1 MSQTFGQHLIN
12 SVLPKEHQVSDS
24 LAKSALVKK
33 LVDMAKKDPEG
44 FPAAVTHLKK
54 VGDEVSM
61 FEGVTVG
68 LDDIEPVYETR
79 DKIMNPAMEA
89 VKRAKTPAE
98 REKIILET
106 QDKMM
111 AHSREHPGSLTPM
124 ATSGAR
130 GSVSQLM
137 KSVASPVAAT
147 DGQGKITP
155 WLIGKS
161 YAEGLA
167 PADYWVAG
175 NESRMNTVKSSTSVA
190 EPGDLS
196 NILTNT
202 MYPMIVTQD
211 DCGTHNGIPF
221 APEDSQIMGRYLARD
236 IEGFKRNE
244 LVTPQV
250 VAKLHGGKAKY
261 VLVRS
266 PMTCEAHEGV
276 CRKCQG
282 VDERGRPH
290 AIGINVG
297 LRAAQA
303 LSEPLTQFS
312 LNAKHGVRVL
322 KGQSK
327 TLGGLPGI
335 RQLVEV
341 PQTFINKATLAE
353 KNGTVD
359 KIVPAPHGGHYVTV
373 AGLEHYVPPNLE
385 LLVHTG
391 QHVEAGDVLS
401 DGIPKPDEI
410 VHHKGLGAGRLY
422 FTEALHRAYKGEGQD
437 LDRRHFELVA
447 RAELNHV
454 RVLDH
459 SPEHPDLLKGDI
471 IPYEQYKAVAGHKTS
486 SLSVDKALNHL
497 LGKEVLHF
505 TVGTTLTPSVI
516 ETLREHGIKNV
527 EVSNNA
533 PRVEFVMKPM
543 TRNPLLNPDWMARMA
558 HRYLKDSVLKGAHY
572 GETSELHGAHP
583 VPAYAYGAEF
593 GAGKDGRY

>member
-1 MSQTFGQHLIN
+1 MAQTFGQHLIN
-12 SVLPKEHQVSDS
+12 SALPKEHQVSDS

-33 LVDMAKKDPEG
+33 LVDMAKKDPQG

-54 VGDEVSM
+54 VGDEVAM

-68 LDDIEPVYETR
+68 LDDIEPVYSTR
-79 DKIMNPAMEA
+79 DRIMNPAIEA
-89 VKRAKTPAE
+89 VKKAHSASE

-106 QDKMM
+106 QDKIM
-111 AHSREHPGSLTPM
+111 AHAREHPGSLTPM

-137 KSVASPVAAT
+137 KSVASPVAAL
-147 DGQGKITP
+147 DAQGKITP

-161 YAEGLA
+161 YAEGLH

-175 NESRMNTVKSSTSVA
+175 NEARMNTVKSSTSVA

-202 MYPMIVTQD
+202 MYPMIITQD

-221 APEDSQIMGRYLARD
+221 APDDSQILGRYLAREVD
-236 IEGFKRNE
+236 TFKRNE
-244 LVTPQV
+244 LVTPALV
-250 VAKLHGGKAKY
+250 SKLHGKVKF

-266 PMTCEAHEGV
+266 PITCEAHEGV

-282 VDERGRPH
+282 IDERGRPH
-290 AIGINVG
+290 AIGVNVG

-303 LSEPLTQFS
+303 MGEPLTQFS

-327 TLGGLPGI
+327 MLGGLPGI

-353 KNGTVD
+353 KNGKVE
-359 KIVPAPHGGHYVTV
+359 KIVEAPHGGHYVTV
-373 AGLEHYVPPNLE
+373 SGVEHYTPPNLD
-385 LLVHTG
+385 LLVHVG
-391 QHVEAGDVLS
+391 QTVEAGDVLS
-401 DGIPKPDEI
+401 DGIPKPDEV

-447 RAELNHV
+447 RAELGHV

-459 SPEHPDLLKGDI
+459 SPSHPDLLKGDI
-471 IPYEQYKAVAGHKTS
+471 IPYAKYKEVVKQNTS
-486 SLSVDKALNHL
+486 TMPVDKAENHL
-497 LGKEVLHF
+497 LGKELLHF

-516 ETLREHGIKNV
+516 NTLKDYGVKHV
-527 EVSNNA
+527 DVSNSA

-543 TRNPLLNPDWMARMA
+543 TRNPLLNPDWLARMA
-558 HRYLKDSVLKGAHY
+558 HRYLKDSVLKGAHF
-572 GETSELHGAHP
+572 GETSELHGTHP

-593 GAGKDGRY
+593 GSGKDGKY